1 MKVFFVL
8 RKWSSFDKSGAR
20 QLQKPCTTNVMYQKY
35 ICKIRI
41 IHHLPF
47 MLVTFFDKSWET
59 SYKTRRSIKPF
70 WIWSRCRKLQM
81 ELKMSMPV
89 TYLHPLCTNLGF
101 RRNCIIAAQW
111 CNRYNFPT
119 TKGSL
124 TSLFS
129 RSSDG
134 LSQCLKLYIDDLSA
148 IPDAIKDKDRWSK
161 KRSFQVCLV
170 NARLPSK
177 VIFLVSW
184 SSPRRIWKGS
194 NTRPEE
200 TKVVCVLLFEPKPKI
215 QKQLHLHIIRL
226 LLCLLYVIKALLL
239 ICKRQLDNFTTQSD
253 ANRIQ
258 TLTFNESSLPFTDV
272 KRRKEKAGQQV
283 SGQK

>member
-8 RKWSSFDKSGAR
+8 HKWSSIDKSGVR

-194 NTRPEE
+194 NTLDLRRP
-200 TKVVCVLLFEPKPKI
+200 KWSAFYSLSQSPKYKSS
-215 QKQLHLHIIRL
+215 
-226 LLCLLYVIKALLL
+226 Y
-239 ICKRQLDNFTTQSD
+239 ICISSD
-253 ANRIQ
+253 YSYASY
-258 TLTFNESSLPFTDV
+258 T
-272 KRRKEKAGQQV
+272 
-283 SGQK
+283 